1 MLLSTFLFTRI
12 QYLPSLLDRMEL
24 QMTYQQME
32 RYQAWLSP
40 RCIWGEF
47 SLRMYTVFFLALDG

>member
-1 MLLSTFLFTRI
+1 MVLSTFLFTRI

-40 RCIWGEF
+40 RCI
-47 SLRMYTVFFLALDG
+47 

>member
-1 MLLSTFLFTRI
+1 MVLSTFLFTRI

-32 RYQAWLSP
+32 RYQACCHHAVFRVSFP
-40 RCIWGEF
+40 YECTPCF
-47 SLRMYTVFFLALDG
+47 S